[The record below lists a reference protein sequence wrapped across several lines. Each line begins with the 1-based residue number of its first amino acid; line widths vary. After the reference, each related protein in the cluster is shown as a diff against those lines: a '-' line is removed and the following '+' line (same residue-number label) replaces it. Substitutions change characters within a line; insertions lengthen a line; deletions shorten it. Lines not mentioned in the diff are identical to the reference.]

1 MATVI
6 DCSQAMP
13 LSSFYSTNLNNVI
26 CGYSRL
32 GERISRSLGAPLI
45 NVEIHQDQL
54 YENIS
59 IAVEMFTKFA
69 GYTREYIIFNSD
81 LYERGKGIRMDVLFS
96 ARRDSDFSDYKTKIA
111 TTEAQKLNPNFNFRY
126 EEKCG
131 KQFAPLYSLS
141 KMVIGEAANPY
152 IYQVGDN
159 LKPNQLELNQAYDYL
174 LDDYRKVVSVRGF
187 EVGSSDGVNTLFT
200 IEQTLAQQ
208 TYFSYSMG
216 NYGFDLISWYTLKNW
231 LDTREKMLAL
241 RKAINFNDR
250 TQMMQM
256 YPEPKDEQFWGTLEC
271 YVEKP
276 IAWVIKEEWVYQYAL
291 ALSKIVVG
299 RVRGKYGNVQLF
311 GGGVL
316 NYDLLEEGR
325 TEKEKL
331 EEQLYTGASPGM
343 GDAEPT
349 LFLIG

>member
-1 MATVI
+1 MASVI
-6 DCSQAMP
+6 DCSSVSP
-13 LSSFYSTNLNNVI
+13 LSTFYSTNLNNAI
-26 CGYSRL
+26 CSYNRL
-32 GERISRSLGAPLI
+32 GERISRMLGAPLV

-54 YENIS
+54 FENIS
-59 IAVEMFTKFA
+59 IAIEMFTKFA
-69 GYTREYIIFNSD
+69 GFTREYLVFNSN
-81 LYERGKGIRMDVLFS
+81 LYELGRGIRLDVLFS
-96 ARRDSDFSDYKTKIA
+96 ANRGETLAI
-111 TTEAQKLNPNFNFRY
+111 TETQKLNPGFNYRY

-152 IYQVGDN
+152 IFQVGDK
-159 LKPNQLELNQAYDYL
+159 LKPDQLALNQSYDYL
-174 LDDYRKVVSVRGF
+174 LDEYRKVVAVRGF
-187 EVGSSDGVNTLFT
+187 EEGSSDGVNTLFT

-216 NYGFDLISWYTLKNW
+216 NYGFDLISWYVLKNW

-250 TQMMQM
+250 TQYMQM
-256 YPEPKDEQFWGTLEC
+256 YPEPSPTTNFWGTLEC

-276 IAWVIKEEWVYQYAL
+276 ISWVIKEEWVYQYAL

-325 TEKEKL
+325 SEKEAL
-331 EEQLYTGASPGM
+331 EEKLYTGASPGL

>member
-1 MATVI
+1 MAHVI
-6 DCSQAMP
+6 DCSAAQP
-13 LSSFYSTNLNNVI
+13 LSAFYSTNLNNAI
-26 CGYSRL
+26 SGYNRL
-32 GERISRSLGAPLI
+32 GERISRSLGAPLV

-59 IAVEMFTKFA
+59 IAIEMFTKFA
-69 GYTREYIIFNSD
+69 GYTREYLVFSSN
-81 LYERGKGIRMDVLFS
+81 LYERGAGIRLDVLFS
-96 ARRDSDFSDYKTKIA
+96 ANRGESLA
-111 TTEAQKLNPNFNFRY
+111 TTEDKKLNPGFNYRY
-126 EEKCG
+126 KEKFG
-131 KQFAPLYSLS
+131 KQFAPLYG
-141 KMVIGEAANPY
+141 IGKEIIGQAANPY
-152 IYQVGDN
+152 IFQVGN
-159 LKPNQLELNQAYDYL
+159 QLKPDQLELNQSYDYL
-174 LDDYRKVVSVRGF
+174 LDEYRKVLSVRGF
-187 EVGSSDGVNTLFT
+187 EEGSSDGVNTLFT

-216 NYGFDLISWYTLKNW
+216 NYGFDLISWYVLKNW

-241 RKAINFNDR
+241 RKAINFNER
-250 TQMMQM
+250 TQYMQM
-256 YPEPKDEQFWGTLEC
+256 YPEPKEDEEFWGSIEC

-276 IAWVIKEEWVYQYAL
+276 IMWVVKEEWVYQYAL

-325 TEKEKL
+325 QEKEELENKL
-331 EEQLYTGASPGM
+331 YSGASPGM

-349 LFLIG
+349 LFLVG